1 MAHDVEADLDRSLIG
16 KVALITG
23 AARNVGAATAVRL
36 AQAGARVV
44 IVDLT
49 LDSLA
54 GTLEDVRA
62 IDPEAGHA
70 IACDISDR
78 DAVERMAAEASE
90 TFGRLDILVNNVA
103 TTDRGHTVLDLPE
116 SDWDSVLK
124 VGLTSTYL
132 CSKYVGQ
139 RIRDH
144 ANGGA
149 IINLGS
155 TSAFKGRKNVI
166 AYSAS
171 KAGVINLTRSM
182 AVQLAPF
189 GIRVLSVSPNRV
201 GSPVGQSEIPEDRE
215 QRNLVGR
222 VGRPEDI
229 ANAIRFLVS
238 EQASFITGIDIVV
251 DGGSQQAS
259 EL

>member
-1 MAHDVEADLDRSLIG
+1 MAHDVQSDVDRSLVD
-16 KVALITG
+16 KVAVITG

-44 IVDLT
+44 AVDLT
-49 LDSLA
+49 LESLA
-54 GTLEDVRA
+54 EVVDAVGA
-62 IDPEAGHA
+62 IDSHA
-70 IACDISDR
+70 IHPIACDVSDR
-78 DAVERMAAEASE
+78 DAVAAMAQEASDR
-90 TFGRLDILVNNVA
+90 FGRVDILINNVA

-116 SDWDSVLK
+116 EDWASVIQ
-124 VGLTSTYL
+124 VGLTSTFL
-132 CSKYVGQ
+132 CAKYVGQ

-144 ANGGA
+144 GAGGV
-149 IINLGS
+149 IVNLGS
-155 TSAFKGRKNVI
+155 TSAFKGRTNVV

-189 GIRVLSVSPNRV
+189 GIRVVSVSPNRV
-201 GSPVGQSEIPEDRE
+201 GSPVGQSEVPADRE

-229 ANAIRFLVS
+229 ANAIRFVVS
-238 EQASFITGIDIVV
+238 DQASFITGIDLLV
-251 DGGSQQAS
+251 DGGSQQMGN
-259 EL
+259 